1 MLSKGIKRY
10 QVEKCIRGRI
20 CNVVYRFVKANN
32 KYIKDYDKNK
42 ESSYLKYWDVNNLY
56 GWAMSQKLPLYDF
69 MRVEKTSQFNEL
81 HNDLHFLPEKKMK
94 IEKIEKLVANLHD
107 KEDWLNFQLGQK
119 AWLKSYIDM
128 NTELAKNA
136 ENYFEKYFFGLVN
149 NAAFGKTMENLRK
162 HRYIK
167 LVTTEAR
174 RNYLVS
180 ERNYDTTKY
189 FSENL

>member
-1 MLSKGIKRY
+1 
-10 QVEKCIRGRI
+10 
-20 CNVVYRFVKANN
+20 
-32 KYIKDYDKNK
+32 
-42 ESSYLKYWDVNNLY
+42 
-56 GWAMSQKLPLYDF
+56 
-69 MRVEKTSQFNEL
+69 
-81 HNDLHFLPEKKMK
+81 MK

-136 ENYFEKYFFGLVN
+136 KNYFEKYFFGLVN